1 VTGAANHFGTVR
13 IDVDRQTTG
22 HRRIT
27 SRSAPASRNGI
38 LHRIRSSYTD
48 SIIMLSYWIKSLS
61 VRLWVTS
68 VAALAVSLTLIAAI
82 VLYAFNHLPP
92 DTFRVGESI
101 RGAHKLAS
109 ELRFDES
116 GQPVS
121 IDLDER
127 TKWLFDFG
135 STELMY
141 RALDASGHV
150 LLASRGAPDIISWGA
165 DDLASSR
172 GVMKRVT
179 INGKPFDVV
188 TLEVMHGQTPFFLQ
202 SAASVAFNKAV
213 LGEKIEPI
221 PAIVGDTLLIA
232 TIIFGLTLT
241 FTVRR
246 VLRPLR
252 VASDAAASITPQ
264 NLRMRLSIKGVPSEI
279 KPILIAFNDALAR
292 LENGFAVQQQF
303 LASAAHELQTPLT
316 LIRGQIELQ
325 PEVENKD
332 LLFREIDLMARQ
344 VRQLLHLAEVSESQ
358 NFEFGE
364 VDKVDVA
371 EDVVDYLARKADKK
385 QVKLHVD
392 APVIPATMRADRSAL
407 FILLKNIVENAIN
420 ATPSHGSVIVS
431 VDEKTI
437 CVQDEG
443 PGVDPDHLP
452 FLFERFWRAPDAQ
465 HDGAG
470 LGLSICKEIAL
481 AHNWKL
487 SVKTLASGTQ
497 FIVSF

>member
-1 VTGAANHFGTVR
+1 MTGTANHFGNGR
-13 IDVDRQTTG
+13 IN
-22 HRRIT
+22 
-27 SRSAPASRNGI
+27 SRPATASRNVI
-38 LHRIRSSYTD
+38 LDGIRSSYTD
-48 SIIMLSYWIKSLS
+48 SFIMLSYWIKSLS

-68 VAALAVSLTLIAAI
+68 VAALAVSLTVIAAI

-92 DTFRVGESI
+92 DTFRVSESI
-101 RGAHKLAS
+101 RSAHLLAS
-109 ELRFDES
+109 QLRFDES
-116 GQPVS
+116 GRPVS
-121 IDLDER
+121 INLDER
-127 TKWLFDFG
+127 ATWLFDFA
-135 STELMY
+135 STELLY
-141 RALDASGHV
+141 RTLDASGHV
-150 LLASRGAPDIISWGA
+150 LLASRGALNNASWDAGDLTSSLGA
-165 DDLASSR
+165 
-172 GVMKRVT
+172 MKRVA

-188 TLEVMHGQTPFFLQ
+188 TLEIMHGETPFFVQ

-213 LGEKIEPI
+213 LGERIEPI
-221 PAIVGDTLLIA
+221 PEIVGYTLLIA

-252 VASDAAASITPQ
+252 VASDSAASITPQ
-264 NLRMRLSIKGVPSEI
+264 NLRMRLSVKGVPSEI

-332 LLFREIDLMARQ
+332 SLFREIDLMARQ

-364 VDKVDVA
+364 VDKVDVV

-420 ATPSHGSVIVS
+420 ATPTHGSVIVS

-437 CVQDEG
+437 CIQDEG
-443 PGVDPDHLP
+443 PGVNPEHLS
-452 FLFERFWRAPDAQ
+452 FLFERFWRAPDSQ

-487 SVKTLASGTQ
+487 SVRTLPSGTR
-497 FIVSF
+497 FVVSF

>member
-1 VTGAANHFGTVR
+1 MF
-13 IDVDRQTTG
+13 
-22 HRRIT
+22 
-27 SRSAPASRNGI
+27 
-38 LHRIRSSYTD
+38 
-48 SIIMLSYWIKSLS
+48 SYWIKSLS
-61 VRLWVTS
+61 ARLWITS
-68 VAALAVSLTLIAAI
+68 VAALAVCLAVIAAI

-92 DTFRVGESI
+92 DRFRMGESV
-101 RGAHKLAS
+101 RSAHLLAS
-109 ELRFDES
+109 KLRFDES
-116 GQPVS
+116 GRPVS
-121 IDLDER
+121 VALDER
-127 TKWLFDFG
+127 TTWLFDFAP
-135 STELMY
+135 TELWY
-141 RALDASGHV
+141 RAFDASGHV
-150 LLASRGAPDIISWGA
+150 LFASRGALNVPSSDAG
-165 DDLASSR
+165 DLTSSL

-179 INGKPFDVV
+179 INDKPFDVV
-188 TLEVMHGQTPFFLQ
+188 TLEITRGQTPFFLQ

-213 LGEKIEPI
+213 LGERIEPI
-221 PAIVGDTLLIA
+221 PKVVSYTLLIT

-252 VASDAAASITPQ
+252 VASDSAASITPQ

-325 PEVENKD
+325 PEVENKE

-392 APVIPATMRADRSAL
+392 APVIPATIRADRSAL

-431 VDEKTI
+431 VDETTI
-437 CVQDEG
+437 RVHDEG
-443 PGVDPDHLP
+443 PGVSPEHLP

-487 SVKTLASGTQ
+487 SVRTLASGTQ

>member
-1 VTGAANHFGTVR
+1 
-13 IDVDRQTTG
+13 
-22 HRRIT
+22 
-27 SRSAPASRNGI
+27 
-38 LHRIRSSYTD
+38 
-48 SIIMLSYWIKSLS
+48 MLSYWIKSLS

-68 VAALAVSLTLIAAI
+68 VAALAVSLTVIAAI

-92 DTFRVGESI
+92 DTFRVSESI
-101 RGAHKLAS
+101 RSAHMLAS
-109 ELRFDES
+109 QLRFDES
-116 GQPVS
+116 GRPVS
-121 IDLDER
+121 INLDER
-127 TKWLFDFG
+127 ATWLFDFA
-135 STELMY
+135 STELLY
-141 RALDASGHV
+141 RTLDASGHV
-150 LLASRGAPDIISWGA
+150 LLASRGALNNPSWDAGDLTRSVGA
-165 DDLASSR
+165 
-172 GVMKRVT
+172 MKRVA

-188 TLEVMHGQTPFFLQ
+188 TLEIMHGQTPFFVQ

-213 LGEKIEPI
+213 LGERIEPI
-221 PAIVGDTLLIA
+221 PEIVGYTLLIA

-252 VASDAAASITPQ
+252 VASDSAASITPQ

-364 VDKVDVA
+364 VDKVDVV

-420 ATPSHGSVIVS
+420 ATPTHGSVIVS

-443 PGVDPDHLP
+443 PGVDPEHLP
-452 FLFERFWRAPDAQ
+452 FLFERFWRAPDSQ

-487 SVKTLASGTQ
+487 SVRTLASGTR

>member
-1 VTGAANHFGTVR
+1 
-13 IDVDRQTTG
+13 
-22 HRRIT
+22 
-27 SRSAPASRNGI
+27 
-38 LHRIRSSYTD
+38 
-48 SIIMLSYWIKSLS
+48 MLSYWIKSLS

-68 VAALAVSLTLIAAI
+68 VAALAVSLTVIATI

-92 DTFRVGESI
+92 DRFRVRESMKT
-101 RGAHKLAS
+101 AHQLAS
-109 ELRFDES
+109 QLRYDES
-116 GQPVS
+116 GRPVS
-121 IDLDER
+121 INLDER
-127 TKWLFDFG
+127 ATWLFDFA

-150 LLASRGAPDIISWGA
+150 LLASRGAANNASW
-165 DDLASSR
+165 DTRDLTSSL

-179 INGKPFDVV
+179 INDKPFDVV
-188 TLEVMHGQTPFFLQ
+188 TLAIQHGQTSFYVQ

-221 PAIVGDTLLIA
+221 PEIVGYTLLIA

-241 FTVRR
+241 FTFRR

-252 VASDAAASITPQ
+252 VASDSAASITPQ
-264 NLRMRLSIKGVPSEI
+264 NLRTRLSIKGVPSEI

-325 PEVENKD
+325 PEVKNKD

-358 NFEFGE
+358 NFDFGE
-364 VDKVDVA
+364 VDPVDVA
-371 EDVVDYLARKADKK
+371 EDVVDYLARKADRK

-392 APVIPATMRADRSAL
+392 APVIPAAIRADRSAL

-431 VDEKTI
+431 IDERTI

-443 PGVDPDHLP
+443 PGVKPEYLP

-470 LGLSICKEIAL
+470 LGLSICKEIAV
-481 AHNWKL
+481 AHNWRLTVETL
-487 SVKTLASGTQ
+487 STGTR
-497 FIVSF
+497 FIVSL

>member
-1 VTGAANHFGTVR
+1 MTGA
-13 IDVDRQTTG
+13 VDRFG
-22 HRRIT
+22 DGRNN
-27 SRSAPASRNGI
+27 SRLATASRNVT
-38 LHRIRSSYTD
+38 LDRIRSSYTD

-61 VRLWVTS
+61 VRLWLTS
-68 VAALAVSLTLIAAI
+68 VAALAVSLTAIAAI
-82 VLYAFNHLPP
+82 VLYAFNHLPA
-92 DTFRVGESI
+92 DRFRVSESI
-101 RGAHKLAS
+101 RSAHQLAS
-109 ELRFDES
+109 DLRFDES
-116 GQPVS
+116 GRPVS
-121 IDLDER
+121 IKLDER
-127 TKWLFDFG
+127 ATWLFDFA
-135 STELMY
+135 STELLY

-150 LLASRGAPDIISWGA
+150 LLASRGALDNASWDTG
-165 DDLASSR
+165 DLTSSL
-172 GVMKRVT
+172 GVMKHVT

-188 TLEVMHGQTPFFLQ
+188 TLEIMHGQTPFFIQ

-221 PAIVGDTLLIA
+221 PEIVAYTLLIA

-246 VLRPLR
+246 VLLPLR
-252 VASDAAASITPQ
+252 VASDSAASITPQ
-264 NLRMRLSIKGVPSEI
+264 NLRTRLSVKGVPSEI
-279 KPILIAFNDALAR
+279 KPIITAFNDALAR

-364 VDKVDVA
+364 VDKVDVV

-392 APVIPATMRADRSAL
+392 APAIPATMQADRSAL

-420 ATPSHGSVIVS
+420 ATPTRGSVIVS
-431 VDEKTI
+431 VDQTTI

-443 PGVDPDHLP
+443 PGVNPEDLP

-465 HDGAG
+465 YDGAG

-487 SVKTLASGTQ
+487 TVKTLATGTQ